1 MQKYAYLLI
10 IPLIFAADRWTK
22 VLIVE
27 HLRYLA
33 SLEVT
38 PFLSIVH
45 VRNYGGAFGFLS
57 QHGASTY
64 IFLVF
69 PIIIIA
75 GLIYYL
81 LRYRHPAAVQ
91 FSLVCILAGALG
103 NMYDRLL
110 DGYVTDFIDVYYGS
124 FHWPA
129 FNIADTSISVGI
141 GLWLLAQLFNK
152 QGTGSGVQGPGKK
165 KD

>member
-81 LRYRHPAAVQ
+81 LRYQHPAAVQ
-91 FSLVCILAGALG
+91 FSLACILAGAMG
-103 NMYDRLL
+103 NVYDRVL

-129 FNIADTSISVGI
+129 FNIADMSISVGI
-141 GLWLLAQLFNK
+141 GLWLFTQVFGK
-152 QGTGSGVQGPGKK
+152 SGQGAGGKG
-165 KD
+165 